1 MKRTA
6 TLSLLIALSVVTPN
20 GVLAQS
26 SDMNKKDTKGMD
38 MNSMD
43 MKSMDMKAM
52 DEKGMAMSKKATTHK
67 GVGVV
72 EKIDATDGVVTLAH
86 EPIKSL
92 NWPAMTMGFKVKDK
106 TLLDKV
112 KPGDKVEFTL
122 VQTGKDYVITGM
134 R

>member
-6 TLSLLIALSVVTPN
+6 TLSLLIALSVVIPN

-26 SDMNKKDTKGMD
+26 SDMNKRDPKG
-38 MNSMD
+38 MD

-52 DEKGMAMSKKATTHK
+52 DEKGMGMSKKATTTTHQ
-67 GVGVV
+67 GVGMVRN
-72 EKIDATDGVVTLAH
+72 IDAADGVVTLAH

-92 NWPAMTMGFKVKDK
+92 NWPAMTMAFKVKDK

-112 KPGDKVEFTL
+112 KAGDKVEFTL
-122 VQTGKDYVITGM
+122 VQAGKDYVITGM

>member
-1 MKRTA
+1 M
-6 TLSLLIALSVVTPN
+6 PN

-38 MNSMD
+38 MNSID
-43 MKSMDMKAM
+43 TKSMDMKAM
-52 DEKGMAMSKKATTHK
+52 DAKDMGMSKKATTTTHH

-72 EKIDATDGVVTLAH
+72 KDINAADGMVTVAH

-92 NWPAMTMGFKVKDK
+92 NWPAMTMAFKVKDK

-112 KPGDKVEFTL
+112 KPGDKVEFTFI
-122 VQTGKDYVITGM
+122 QAGKDNLITGM